1 MTISHKKE
9 ISRLVMM
16 CREERDVDRKI
27 ELYNEIRKK
36 IQDPNILKLPS
47 MITDDY
53 IDSSLDRI

>member
-1 MTISHKKE
+1 
-9 ISRLVMM
+9 MM